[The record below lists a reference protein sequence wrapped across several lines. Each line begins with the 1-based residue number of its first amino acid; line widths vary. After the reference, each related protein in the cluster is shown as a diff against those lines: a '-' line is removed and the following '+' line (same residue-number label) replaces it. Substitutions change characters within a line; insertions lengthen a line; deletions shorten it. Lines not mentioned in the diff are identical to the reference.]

1 MKTHYFIGKTG
12 IYLKLGS
19 ASSGRKGKTLRY
31 YPY

>member
-12 IYLKLGS
+12 IYLKLGLP
-19 ASSGRKGKTLRY
+19 SSGRKGKTLVY